1 VDARVGMVVR
11 QIGMVFVAQ
20 VELVIVREEIA
31 LMENLEHR
39 VSPEHF
45 QQKCEAVLRLGNA

>member
-1 VDARVGMVVR
+1 MDARVGMVVR